1 MKYILPVL
9 FIGSV
14 VIACSPAARFRKDEA
29 AFNASKVVMSFTSI
43 ADMNDAHFDIKENN
57 YFEFYRQ
64 LFDSVKNTNYP
75 GTYTRKGD
83 TLYLKYYDPKGKTV
97 LGSKAVVQEGKKE
110 IAFYK

>member
-1 MKYILPVL
+1 MLSVL
-9 FIGSV
+9 FMGYIGV
-14 VIACSPAARFRKDEA
+14 ACSPTAKFKRDEA
-29 AFNASKVVMSFTSI
+29 AFKASKVVMSFTSI

-75 GTYTRKGD
+75 GIYTRKGD
-83 TLYLKYYDPKGKTV
+83 TLYLKYYDPKGKTL
-97 LGSKAVVQEGKKE
+97 LGSKAVVHEGKKE